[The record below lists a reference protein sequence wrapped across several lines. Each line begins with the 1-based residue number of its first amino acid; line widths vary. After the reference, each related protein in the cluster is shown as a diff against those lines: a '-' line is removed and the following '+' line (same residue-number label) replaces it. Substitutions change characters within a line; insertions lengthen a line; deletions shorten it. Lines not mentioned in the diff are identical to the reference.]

1 MMDSRT
7 HNRLKEQL
15 VIMRKAKSKLSEY
28 GYDLDNSNGQLT
40 VQYLKGICKQLKES
54 YKKIKP
60 TVSKKEANEIK
71 KSWKSIKK
79 AVEKVG
85 NSAAVVIT
93 TLLRWH
99 GKKNLEDMQQ
109 ATCEQNFNGWSKR
122 YTNRQN
128 ENERSFFV
136 NRFNHIEKIHESPYG
151 QPLRPGAHLP
161 IPDEIKST
169 VMRDWLKNHQTR
181 YLRHVDIWNRYK
193 RLDSVHGELL
203 LKLAPDS
210 FVTLCWAIP
219 ISVFEKSYRKRQLE
233 EIRVE
238 AEEAYNEAQKKAKR
252 EYESDSR
259 VNDALVVYWYEK
271 KKSSYVSPPYSD
283 VVSDTLR
290 GFQPD
295 NFDEMVEDYKD
306 YIQNLYYEAENDN
319 GGYGDG
325 PRELYHWKSWQ
336 TNVRADLRSL
346 MEDQQKQDDEEKMR
360 EEEIERLEE
369 LVEEKRGYESC

>member
-1 MMDSRT
+1 MMDSKT
-7 HNRLKEQL
+7 YNRVKEQL
-15 VIMRKAKSKLSEY
+15 AIMRKAKCKLSTY
-28 GYDLDNSNGQLT
+28 GHDTDSSNGQFT
-40 VQYLKGICKQLKES
+40 VQYLQVICKKLKLS
-54 YKKIKP
+54 YKELKP
-60 TVSKKEANEIK
+60 TVSKKEAKDIK
-71 KSWKSIKK
+71 KLWKSTKK

-93 TLLRWH
+93 TLLRWR

-169 VMRDWLKNHQTR
+169 VMRDWFKKHRTR
-181 YLRHVDIWNRYK
+181 YLRHVDIWNHNK

-203 LKLAPDS
+203 LKQAPDS

-219 ISVFEKSYRKRQLE
+219 ISVFEKSYRKRQFE

-252 EYESDSR
+252 QYESDSR

-290 GFQPD
+290 GFRPD
-295 NFDEMVEDYKD
+295 NFDEMIEDYKD